1 MGPTAFGDDL
11 HQRQEM
17 AARGGGHRRERLGEA
32 HGSGSADEPERLVDP
47 AKIEPSSRRKLYF
60 GPPIPAIEPLPRI
73 VNLHLL
79 ARLQRSFD
87 GREIP

>member
-1 MGPTAFGDDL
+1 VGPTAFGDDL
-11 HQRQEM
+11 HQRQKM